1 MKKITTEYTE
11 FSNNYLPFLL
21 LPPCPP
27 WFYIP
32 RQNYQM
38 CYTVRVDNQE
48 KAAAYHAVA
57 LCAVGAEKAVSNEI
71 KKLGLTV
78 VESGFGRVRFRADTA
93 GLYRSLM
100 GLRAADRVLLETAVF
115 PAADFDALFEGAR
128 NVPWE
133 RLVPA
138 HMGLK
143 VAKVRSNRSRLKAET
158 SIQSIVHKAAADRLC
173 KAYALT
179 RLSDEGTIAE
189 VRVYVEKDTVSLLL
203 DLSGE
208 PLFKRGYRTEGGA
221 APLRETTAA
230 AMLLLSGWK
239 RKYPLYDP
247 FCGCGTILTEALMY
261 AWDMAPGLGRRFALN
276 DLLIADN
283 AIEEAVRAEL
293 RGSVNFERTIRIAG
307 SDSDARAVSLATA
320 NIERLRKI
328 HPGIT
333 TTPVELKVLPMQEA
347 TSRQVT
353 APVRASL
360 KPDQHAVAQ
369 VESSVYH
376 KKRSCFSKSG
386 GRPSD
391 LGFIVTNPPYG
402 KRLGDPADS
411 EKLYGEMAALRRHFP
426 QWKLAV
432 ITDHPGFESF
442 FGKKADSCREIQ
454 GGPIPACFFQYE
466 RL

>member
-1 MKKITTEYTE
+1 
-11 FSNNYLPFLL
+11 
-21 LPPCPP
+21 
-27 WFYIP
+27 
-32 RQNYQM
+32 M
-38 CYTVRVDNQE
+38 CYTVKVSNQE
-48 KAAAYHAVA
+48 KPTTYNAVA

-78 VESGFGRVRFRADTA
+78 VESGFGRVHFRADTA

-115 PAADFDALFEGAR
+115 PAADFDALFKGAR

-133 RLVPA
+133 KLVPA
-138 HMGLK
+138 HMGIK

-158 SIQSIVHKAAADRLC
+158 SIQSVVHKAAADRLC
-173 KAYALT
+173 AAYGLT
-179 RLSDEGTIAE
+179 RLPDSAQTAE
-189 VRVYVEKDTVSLLL
+189 VRVYVEKDAVSLLL

-208 PLFKRGYRTEGGA
+208 PLFKRGYRKEGGA

-283 AIEEAVRAEL
+283 AIEEAVRTEL
-293 RGSVNFERTIRIAG
+293 QNNVNFEHTIRIAG
-307 SDSDARAVSLATA
+307 SDSDERAVSLATA
-320 NIERLRKI
+320 NIERLKEI
-328 HPGIT
+328 HPAAPGMKT
-333 TTPVELKVLPMQEA
+333 APVALKTLPMQEA
-347 TSRQVT
+347 QPSFPTPQCGIA
-353 APVRASL
+353 APPL
-360 KPDQHAVAQ
+360 PTPHI
-369 VESSVYH
+369 
-376 KKRSCFSKSG
+376 
-386 GRPSD
+386 
-391 LGFIVTNPPYG
+391 GFIVTNPPYG
-402 KRLGDPADS
+402 KRLGAPADS
-411 EKLYGEMAALRRHFP
+411 EKLYGEMAALRQHFP

>member
-1 MKKITTEYTE
+1 
-11 FSNNYLPFLL
+11 
-21 LPPCPP
+21 
-27 WFYIP
+27 
-32 RQNYQM
+32 M
-38 CYTVRVDNQE
+38 CYNVTVGDRE
-48 KAAAYHAVA
+48 KAGEYNAVA

-71 KKLGLTV
+71 KKLSLAV
-78 VESGFGRVRFRADTA
+78 AESGFGRVRFRADTA

-115 PAADFDALFEGAR
+115 PAVDFDALFAGAR

-173 KAYALT
+173 TAYALT
-179 RLSDEGTIAE
+179 RLSEGAQMAE

-208 PLFKRGYRTEGGA
+208 PLFKRGYRTEGGT

-283 AIEEAVRAEL
+283 AVEEAVRAEL

-307 SDSDARAVSLATA
+307 SDADAKAVSLATA
-320 NIERLRKI
+320 NIERLKEI
-328 HPGIT
+328 HPAAPGM
-333 TTPVELKVLPMQEA
+333 K
-347 TSRQVT
+347 T
-353 APVRASL
+353 APVAL
-360 KPDQHAVAQ
+360 KTLPMREA
-369 VESSVYH
+369 
-376 KKRSCFSKSG
+376 RL
-386 GRPSD
+386 PTSD

-402 KRLGDPADS
+402 KRLGAPADS

>member
-1 MKKITTEYTE
+1 
-11 FSNNYLPFLL
+11 
-21 LPPCPP
+21 
-27 WFYIP
+27 
-32 RQNYQM
+32 
-38 CYTVRVDNQE
+38 VGNQE
-48 KAAAYHAVA
+48 KADAAYDAVA

-71 KKLGLTV
+71 KKLGLAV
-78 VESGFGRVRFRADTA
+78 AESGFGRVRFRADTA

-138 HMGLK
+138 QMGLK

-179 RLSDEGTIAE
+179 RLPDEGTAAE
-189 VRVYVEKDTVSLLL
+189 VRVYVEKDVVSLLL

-208 PLFKRGYRTEGGA
+208 PLFKRGYRTEGGT

-261 AWDMAPGLGRRFALN
+261 AWDMAPGLGRRFALSG
-276 DLLIADN
+276 LLIADN
-283 AIEEAVRAEL
+283 AVEEAVRAAL
-293 RGSVNFERTIRIAG
+293 HNSVNFERTIRIAG
-307 SDSDARAVSLATA
+307 SDSDPRAVSLATA
-320 NIERLRKI
+320 NIERLKEI
-328 HPGIT
+328 HPSAPGMKT
-333 TTPVELKVLPMQEA
+333 TSVELKTLPMKEA
-347 TSRQVT
+347 QPHRG
-353 APVRASL
+353 A
-360 KPDQHAVAQ
+360 
-369 VESSVYH
+369 ENEN
-376 KKRSCFSKSG
+376 
-386 GRPSD
+386 
-391 LGFIVTNPPYG
+391 GFIVTNPPYG
-402 KRLGDPADS
+402 KRLGAPADS
-411 EKLYGEMAALRRHFP
+411 EKLYGEMAALRQRFP